1 MAVRRL
7 NGYVIMALAEP
18 VSDASGFEAVIRTES
33 GRLFGVAYSILR
45 DVHEAED
52 AVQETM
58 ELAWRS
64 WASLR
69 DPSKRGAWL
78 RQICV
83 RRTLRLHRRIL
94 PRLWLADHD
103 GADRYVA
110 DERDPDLDRCYR
122 RLTPLQRAVV
132 ALHYEYGYSLDECAA
147 LIGCRPGTA
156 RSHLARALTS
166 LRKELD
172 HE

>member
-1 MAVRRL
+1 
-7 NGYVIMALAEP
+7 MALAEP
-18 VSDASGFEAVIRTES
+18 TNDASAFEAVIRVES

-45 DVHEAED
+45 DVQEAED

-58 ELAWRS
+58 ELAWKS

-83 RRTLRLHRRIL
+83 RRAIRMHRRIL

-103 GADRYVA
+103 GADRYVPA
-110 DERDPDLDRCYR
+110 ERDADLDRSYR
-122 RLTPLQRAVV
+122 RLTAQQRAVI
-132 ALHYEYGYSLDECAA
+132 ALHYEYGYSLDECAD

-156 RSHLARALTS
+156 RSHLSRALAR